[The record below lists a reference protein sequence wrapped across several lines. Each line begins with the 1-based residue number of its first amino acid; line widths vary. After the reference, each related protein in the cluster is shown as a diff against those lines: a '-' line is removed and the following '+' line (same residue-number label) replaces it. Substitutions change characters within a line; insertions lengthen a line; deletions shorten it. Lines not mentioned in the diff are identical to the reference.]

1 MVSEKVLQKAI
12 DQRRTFA
19 IISHPDAG
27 KTTMTE
33 RLLFMTGAVQSA
45 GSVKARKSDKFAA
58 SDWMTMERERGISVT
73 TSVMRLEYDGYSV
86 NLLDTPG
93 HNDFS
98 EDTYRTLTAVDSALM
113 MIDCAKGVE
122 RQTVKLMGVCRMQKT
137 PIVTF
142 MNKVDRNGLEPMDL
156 LENIEEVLKMDCV
169 PMTWPIGMGQDLS
182 GYYDISKKEIYLFDD
197 EGELEHVDIESVNSP
212 EFADRIGEG
221 LALKVRE
228 EIELLEGAGVAF
240 NPEAFLR
247 GEMTPVFFGSALSGF
262 GVEPMINH
270 FLDHTPSPGNRP
282 TEGRIVESIETKVT
296 GFIFKIQANMDPN
309 HRDRLA
315 FMRICSGR
323 FHRGQK
329 LLNVRLG
336 REIKMSNPVFFLAR
350 DRNLVEE
357 AWPGDIVGIY
367 DQGSLEIGDS
377 FSEGEILHFTGIPSF
392 APEIFRRVVLED
404 PLKAKNLKKG
414 LEQLAQEGAVQLFRP
429 QGTTDSIVGVVGQL
443 QLEVLQARLLSE
455 YKVRGR
461 FEAVQL
467 ATARWYRGNTA
478 ALQAAFEKKFK
489 SRIAVDVKGRS
500 VFMAESTWRLRYTLE
515 ENPGIVFFETSD
527 GLKKA
532 EQEALKLSN
541 AH

>member
-1 MVSEKVLQKAI
+1 MVSEKILQQKLET
-12 DQRRTFA
+12 RRTFA

-33 RLLFMTGAVQSA
+33 RLLLMTGAVQIA
-45 GSVKARKSDKFAA
+45 GSVKARKSDRFAS
-58 SDWMTMERERGISVT
+58 SDWMAMERDRGISVT
-73 TSVMRLEYDGYSV
+73 TSVMRLEYEGFSV

-122 RQTVKLMGVCRMQKT
+122 KQTIKLMGVCRMQKT

-142 MNKVDRNGLEPMDL
+142 MNKLDRNGLEPFEL
-156 LENIEEVLKMDCV
+156 LENVEEVLGMDCV
-169 PMTWPIGMGQDLS
+169 PITWPVGMGQDLK
-182 GYYDISKKEIYLFDD
+182 GIYHLQEKIFFKWDK
-197 EGELEHVDIESVNSP
+197 EGEVEAIPL
-212 EFADRIGEG
+212 ADLNDPAFGEMVGEG
-221 LALKVRE
+221 LAEKVTE
-228 EIELLEGAGVAF
+228 EIELLDGAGAEF
-240 NPEAFLR
+240 SPEAFLS
-247 GEMTPVFFGSALSGF
+247 GSQTPVFFGSAINGF
-262 GVEPMINH
+262 GVQEMFDH
-270 FLDHTPSPGNRP
+270 FLAHTPIPGDQA
-282 TEGRIVESIETKVT
+282 TETRTVSATESKVT

-329 LLNVRLG
+329 LHNVRLG
-336 REIKMSNPVFFLAR
+336 RDMKMANPVFFLAR
-350 DRNLVEE
+350 DRNLAEE
-357 AWPGDIVGIY
+357 AWPGDIVGVY

-377 FSEGEILHFTGIPSF
+377 FSEGEPLQFTGIPSF

-429 QGTTDSIVGVVGQL
+429 TGTSESIVGVVGQL

-455 YKVRGR
+455 YRVRGR
-461 FEAVQL
+461 FENVEL
-467 ATARWYRGNTA
+467 ATARWYRAKTPD
-478 ALQAAFEKKFK
+478 ALVAFERKMKA
-489 SRIAVDVKGRS
+489 RIAVDVKERK
-500 VFMAESTWRLRYTLE
+500 VFMAESAWRLRFTQE
-515 ENPGIVFFETSD
+515 EYKEIEFFETSD

-532 EQEALKLSN
+532 ELLARG
-541 AH
+541 A